1 MQCKKFLMLSVK
13 KFSIGKQNKSF
24 PYVVKGFSMLF
35 VKEFDCFPQKSL
47 LLGNRFSTSVLHTV
61 CGRENVRNVRIP
73 LMADF
78 CKL

>member
-13 KFSIGKQNKSF
+13 KFSIGKRNKSF

-47 LLGNRFSTSVLHTV
+47 LLDNRFLTVVFARFAEGKTCGTSAFL
-61 CGRENVRNVRIP
+61 
-73 LMADF
+73 
-78 CKL
+78 